1 MRSASR
7 ALCALGVLFLV
18 SAAVPRGAAGTGIES
33 GNQNVVA
40 LAEDASPAIALR
52 VSLGRLLGEHAFLLM
67 EAMRA
72 SDDGERAT
80 LEAALDENS
89 AALAGAVGSIYGEP
103 AGGRF
108 GDVWDRHVVLLLDYG
123 DAARDGDAEGQRDA
137 REGLRDYMTELGELL
152 AELNPGLD
160 AAKEARALQA
170 HIDQIAAF
178 AEGDYADAY
187 ASHRMAFSH
196 MFELGDHL
204 ALEIVRQYPEKFV
217 DGAVA
222 FSPRSDL
229 ELALDHLLSEH
240 MVLAAEAMRAGVRA
254 TPEFDAASTSL
265 DENTVDL
272 SKAIAGVYGGDAGSA
287 FEDVWR
293 EHTAAY
299 LAFVDALGSGD
310 DAEREE
316 SLARLHGYHERIAQF
331 LAGANP
337 MLDGAAVSALIR
349 RHVQALITQ
358 AEATSAGDPARA
370 IAATR
375 EGYEATFEVGAALAD
390 AIARQFPDRF
400 GDLDTLPFTDVA
412 VDRPTEGPQLPLV
425 AALLISSSI
434 GLALTALRVRRPARL
449 PQRR

>member
-1 MRSASR
+1 
-7 ALCALGVLFLV
+7 
-18 SAAVPRGAAGTGIES
+18 
-33 GNQNVVA
+33 
-40 LAEDASPAIALR
+40 
-52 VSLGRLLGEHAFLLM
+52 
-67 EAMRA
+67 MRA
-72 SDDGERAT
+72 
-80 LEAALDENS
+80 EA
-89 AALAGAVGSIYGEP
+89 
-103 AGGRF
+103 
-108 GDVWDRHVVLLLDYG
+108 
-123 DAARDGDAEGQRDA
+123 
-137 REGLRDYMTELGELL
+137 
-152 AELNPGLD
+152 
-160 AAKEARALQA
+160 QA

-196 MFELGDHL
+196 MFKLGDHL
-204 ALEIVRQYPEKFV
+204 ALEIVRQYPEKYV
-217 DGAVA
+217 EGVVA

-229 ELALDHLLSEH
+229 QLALDQLLSEH
-240 MVLAAEAMRAGVRA
+240 MVLAAEAMRAGVRG
-254 TPEFDAASTSL
+254 TPEFDAASASL
-265 DENTVDL
+265 DENTGDL
-272 SKAIAGVYGGDAGSA
+272 SNAVAGVYGGDAGSA
-287 FEDVWR
+287 FGDVWR

-375 EGYEATFEVGAALAD
+375 DGYEGTFEVGAALAD

-400 GDLDTLPFTDVA
+400 ADLDALPFTDVA
-412 VDRPTEGPQLPLV
+412 VDRRIEGPPLGLVV
-425 AALLISSSI
+425 ALVISSSI
-434 GLALTALRVRRPARL
+434 WLALTALRVRRTARL